1 MSKNKTFSYWITRL
15 AFLVACTSLVTPL
28 TARGDNG
35 TNDTVRPPAPVE
47 RRDNVWGTMDENIRM
62 GNDPQTGDIIIRVTP
77 KPQPKPQYGLP
88 PITVEPQV
96 TIAPRNGQSD

>member
-1 MSKNKTFSYWITRL
+1 MAL
-15 AFLVACTSLVTPL
+15 FLFF
-28 TARGDNG
+28 G
-35 TNDTVRPPAPVE
+35 VRWQSPPPAALEVGLAGAPVPAAAPAARPKPTPE
-47 RRDNVWGTMDENIRM
+47 PRPAPKPEPKPVPE
-62 GNDPQTGDIIIRVTP
+62 P